1 MMDHVNPEDF
11 LSRHGKSEH
20 FIPPDDRWWEQ
31 QDDEQQRSGGRRRHG
46 PTKGAD
52 AGRPEQAVIPKL
64 VYPTSLR
71 GHPIPQMEWIV
82 DQWIPRGEVTLLFG
96 DGGVGKTLLAQ
107 QLMACTAIGKPWCTL
122 PAVQCRSVGVFCED
136 DTDELHRRQDA
147 IQRHLQTDFGD
158 TRLDAM
164 CWWTRKGD
172 DNLLC
177 TFDHEGVIRPTA
189 FYLAILETAKELG
202 VGLLVL
208 DTAADLFGG
217 NENDRGQVRQFI
229 GLLARMAMA
238 INGAVVLNAHPS
250 RTGLSSGTMDSGSTG
265 WSNSARSRLAL
276 ERPKADGD
284 EPGDTNERILTKK
297 KSNRSSIGD
306 FVKLRWHDGVI
317 ASGQSQAFATSAT
330 QAGADTADEVFL
342 ALLTQTEAEGRPVS
356 ATVNAGNYAPKVFAK
371 NASRQ
376 GFTKREFE
384 QAMERLFAARRITTE
399 EYGKVTGRGVR
410 ARRIVIVRGSEDG

>member
-1 MMDHVNPEDF
+1 MDRVDPEDF

-20 FIPPDDRWWEQ
+20 FIPPEDRWWEQ
-31 QDDEQQRSGGRRRHG
+31 EAEEPARQGTGRARGR
-46 PTKGAD
+46 TSGAD
-52 AGRPEQAVIPKL
+52 VDRPAQTVVPKL
-64 VYPTSLR
+64 VYPTSLQGR
-71 GHPIPQMEWIV
+71 PIPQMEWIV

-122 PAVQCRSVGVFCED
+122 PAVQCKSLGVFCED

-189 FYLAILETAKELG
+189 FYLAILETAKELKI
-202 VGLLVL
+202 GLLVL

-250 RTGLSSGTMDSGSTG
+250 RAGLSSGTMDSGSTG

-276 ERPKADGD
+276 ERPKAEGDGEAD
-284 EPGDTNERILTKK
+284 ANERILTKK

-306 FVKLRWHDGVI
+306 YVKLRWQEGVI
-317 ASGQSQAFATSAT
+317 ASPIEYSSANMSH
-330 QAGADTADEVFL
+330 AVGASVDEVFL
-342 ALLTQTEAEGRPVS
+342 SLLAQSDSEGRHVS
-356 ATVNAGNYAPKVFAK
+356 ATPNAMNFAPKAFSK
-371 NASRQ
+371 NANRQ

-384 QAMERLFAARRITTE
+384 QAMERLFAAGRIINE
-399 EYGKVTGRGVR
+399 EYGRPNDRGRP
-410 ARRIVIVRGSEDG
+410 RRIVAAPQEKGG